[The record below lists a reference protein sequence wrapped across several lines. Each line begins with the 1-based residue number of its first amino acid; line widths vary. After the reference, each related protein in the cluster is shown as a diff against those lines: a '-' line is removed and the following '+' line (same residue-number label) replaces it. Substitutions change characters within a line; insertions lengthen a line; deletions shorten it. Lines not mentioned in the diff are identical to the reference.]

1 MPKRV
6 DHTERRTQLAE
17 AAVRAIDDRGL
28 EAVRLVDVAKAAN
41 LTTGAVV
48 HYLSSKD
55 DVLMAAFD
63 QVGLRSVVR
72 MVETRGQDVV
82 DRAMAYLPHD
92 AETAR
97 EWRVFLQFWGRG
109 VSDPAFRAKHRDGY
123 EAISA
128 ALARELEA
136 AGAAQPD
143 VVADATIAIVDGI
156 AVRVAMEPE
165 AWPLERMR
173 RTLAAA
179 LVPLFTAN
187 GQTGRT

>member
-6 DHTERRTQLAE
+6 DHTERRSQLAA

-55 DVLMAAFD
+55 DVLMAAFE
-63 QVGLRSVVR
+63 QVGLRNVER
-72 MVETRGQDVV
+72 MVETRGQGIV
-82 DRAMAYLPHD
+82 DRAMAYLPRD
-92 AETAR
+92 EETAR

-109 VSDPAFRAKHRDGY
+109 VSDPAFRARHREGY

-128 ALARELEA
+128 ALAGELA
-136 AGAAQPD
+136 AEGVRQSE

-156 AVRVAMEPE
+156 AVRVAMEPD
-165 AWPLERMR
+165 AWPQERMR
-173 RTLAAA
+173 HTLAAA
-179 LVPLFTAN
+179 LVPLFTAH
-187 GQTGRT
+187 GQDGRN